1 MHIAGLILIR
11 TRTYNLID
19 TIIVRIMVVLGKAQI
34 ILVELN
40 RQILRPFAG
49 NPLIP
54 QINFHLAVPGYLQH
68 VLLAADV
75 KVRELAAVSEQAD
88 DFIAAFKIV
97 RCCGFNKPV
106 LIAVY
111 ICSGILDIVL
121 QKCFDVHPFPVSQ
134 LVKKRVRTEVDDIS
148 CFCVLQLCFY
158 GVADGRLRKRNG
170 KDREVVRRKLHLADA
185 VLIRHIDGCSSLA
198 VDNHFLSRHGIQLRN
213 LNYGL
218 GLAIFSNLFR
228 ALILRLLRFHHYFG
242 GQRLNRLR
250 FPGLH
255 MKNLD
260 RIRLSAVLPD
270 LLAGNR
276 HADQAVFGICPAVV

>member
-11 TRTYNLID
+11 TRTHNFID

-40 RQILRPFAG
+40 CQILRSFAA

-68 VLLAADV
+68 VLPAVGV
-75 KVRELAAVSEQAD
+75 KVRELTAVPEQAD

-97 RCCGFNKPV
+97 RCCGFDKTV
-106 LIAVY
+106 LVAVY
-111 ICSGILDIVL
+111 IRIGILNISL
-121 QKCFDVHPFPVSQ
+121 QKRFDVHPLPVSQ
-134 LVKKRVRTEVDDIS
+134 LAKKRVRTEVDDIS

-158 GVADGRLRKRNG
+158 GVADGRLCKRNG
-170 KDREVVRRKLHLADA
+170 KDREVVRRKLHLTDA

-198 VDNHFLSRHGIQLRN
+198 VNDHFLSRHGIQLRN
-213 LNYGL
+213 LDYGL
-218 GLAIFSNLFR
+218 GLAVFSNLFY
-228 ALILRLLRFHHYFG
+228 ALILRLLRFHHYLG
-242 GQRLNRLR
+242 GQCLNRLR
-250 FPGLH
+250 FSGFH

-260 RIRLSAVLPD
+260 RIRLSAVLPN
-270 LLAGNR
+270 LLAGNH
-276 HADQAVFGICPAVV
+276 HADQAVFGIRPAVI